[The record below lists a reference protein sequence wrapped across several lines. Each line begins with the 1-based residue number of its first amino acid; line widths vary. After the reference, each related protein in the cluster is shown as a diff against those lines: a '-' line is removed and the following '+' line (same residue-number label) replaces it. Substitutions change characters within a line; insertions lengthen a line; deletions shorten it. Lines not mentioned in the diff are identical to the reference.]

1 MNLVRLY
8 VPTANEL
15 AYRRFLIGDEETMSY
30 NQGYGDNGGC
40 TYAQT
45 EEEALRWWDYWNSKG
60 NCYAYVVRNADN
72 KPVGEVSIHFP
83 DDHSR
88 ENGFG
93 WIEVLIEAAERNKGY
108 GEEALKLL
116 IDYAWNKLGLKKLLD
131 DVPVDREESV
141 RLFERLG
148 FRRNEL
154 MNVME
159 LER

>member
-1 MNLVRLY
+1 
-8 VPTANEL
+8 
-15 AYRRFLIGDEETMSY
+15 
-30 NQGYGDNGGC
+30 
-40 TYAQT
+40 
-45 EEEALRWWDYWNSKG
+45 
-60 NCYAYVVRNADN
+60 
-72 KPVGEVSIHFP
+72 VSIHFP

-116 IDYAWNKLGLKKLLD
+116 IDYAWNKLGLNKLLD
-131 DVPVDREESV
+131 DIPVDREGSV